1 MRFSR
6 LVIALAAAAVVGLA
20 GYAGEEKTHLPAFGT
35 ERHMVKPP
43 DPTTSGSFD
52 GTWMYVNRDTRY
64 AMWIRTKDGAQQVK
78 IQFQSLA
85 SPEAF
90 ETDWDGK
97 AVYYLAGTPVTYELK
112 LGKSSGDQ
120 LTGTWTWNLSID
132 GTRRQET
139 ADLVVHRTG
148 NGRSLLMDF
157 QNYQKIVTQ
166 RGQDKTF
173 RYPVAWT
180 WTKVSRRELLWDEL
194 PF

>member
-1 MRFSR
+1 MRIAR
-6 LVIALAAAAVVGLA
+6 LLIVLAAAVAGLT
-20 GYAGEEKTHLPAFGT
+20 GFAGEEKTDLPAFGT
-35 ERHMVKPP
+35 EKLMVKKP
-43 DPTTSGSFD
+43 DPTTAGSFD

-64 AMWIRTKDGAQQVK
+64 AMWIRTKNGVPQVK

-112 LGKSSGDQ
+112 LGKSSTDQ
-120 LTGTWTWNLSID
+120 LTGTWTWNLKVE
-132 GTRRQET
+132 GVVRQET

-166 RGQDKTF
+166 RGKDNIF

-180 WTKVSRRELLWDEL
+180 WNKVSKRELLWDEL

>member
-1 MRFSR
+1 LRIAR
-6 LVIALAAAAVVGLA
+6 LLIVLAAAVAGLT
-20 GYAGEEKTHLPAFGT
+20 GFAGEEKTDLPAFGT
-35 ERHMVKPP
+35 EKLMVKKP
-43 DPTTSGSFD
+43 DPTTAGSFD

-64 AMWIRTKDGAQQVK
+64 AMWIRTKNGVPQVK

-112 LGKSSGDQ
+112 LGKSSTDQ
-120 LTGTWTWNLSID
+120 LTGTWTWNLKVE
-132 GTRRQET
+132 GVVRQET

-166 RGQDKTF
+166 RGKDNIF

-180 WTKVSRRELLWDEL
+180 WNKVSKRELLWDEL